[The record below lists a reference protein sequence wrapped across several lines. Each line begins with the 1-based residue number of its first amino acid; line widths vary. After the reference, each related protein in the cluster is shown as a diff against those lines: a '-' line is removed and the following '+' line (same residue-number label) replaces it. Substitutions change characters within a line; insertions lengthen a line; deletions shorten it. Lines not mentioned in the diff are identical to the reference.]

1 MQESITG
8 LDGWY
13 GRTSQAPSQALT
25 GETSDESSMNWQT
38 WGRWSSSGECW
49 MLRTSES
56 LKDDDESSLS
66 LASILEPASE
76 SLVPYYLSQKA
87 AQGILR
93 RADVRG
99 KTLPERLRKA
109 LEKVSHGGTAET
121 RPTL

>member
-1 MQESITG
+1 
-8 LDGWY
+8 
-13 GRTSQAPSQALT
+13 
-25 GETSDESSMNWQT
+25 
-38 WGRWSSSGECW
+38 

-56 LKDDDESSLS
+56 PKDDDESSLS

-109 LEKVSHGGTAET
+109 LMSISSEHPQDETVSTSATESVRLSSDLWEQVET
-121 RPTL
+121 TSPS